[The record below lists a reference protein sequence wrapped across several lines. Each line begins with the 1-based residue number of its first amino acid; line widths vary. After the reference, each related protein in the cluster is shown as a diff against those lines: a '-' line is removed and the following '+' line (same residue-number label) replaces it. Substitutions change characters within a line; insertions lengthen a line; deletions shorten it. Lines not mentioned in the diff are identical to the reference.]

1 MPLQRAIRKLSLH
14 IVVIAGPTACGKTR
28 LGVELAHE
36 LESEIIS
43 ADSRQVYRELDLGTG
58 KDLEEYTQFET
69 PVPFHLIDIVDPEET
84 YTLFQYQQDC
94 YRLLREKDRDER
106 FCSGKVP
113 LIMVGGS
120 GLYVETVVRDFRI
133 ADVGENKEL
142 RNRLANI
149 PLDELVA
156 ELERENPELAEQTD
170 TSSGRRVVRALEI
183 AEHARSAP
191 IEFGERPGMDLRFS
205 VFCVDLDRSRLRR
218 RIGDRLRSRLT
229 SGMVAEVRGLLDR
242 GLSHERLEALGLE
255 YREIAAHLRGSK
267 SYDDMVNDL
276 EHAIGRFAKRQQ
288 TWFRGME
295 RRGVPIRWIE
305 PHDTGKV
312 LDFIRTHHESAS

>member
-1 MPLQRAIRKLSLH
+1 MSLH
-14 IVVIAGPTACGKTR
+14 VVVIAGPTACGKTR
-28 LGVELAHE
+28 LGVEVAHE
-36 LESEIIS
+36 FESEIIS
-43 ADSRQVYRELDLGTG
+43 VDSRQVYRGLDLGTG
-58 KDLEEYTQFET
+58 KDLEEYTQFES

-94 YRLLREKDRDER
+94 YRLLREKNRENR
-106 FCSGKVP
+106 FCSGEVP

-133 ADVGENKEL
+133 ADVDENKEL
-142 RNRLANI
+142 RARLENI
-149 PLDELVA
+149 PLEQLVA
-156 ELERENPELAEQTD
+156 KLEREDPELAKQTD

-191 IEFGERPGMDLRFS
+191 VGFGERPGMDLRFS
-205 VFCVDLDRSRLRR
+205 VFCVDVDRSRLRC
-218 RIGDRLRSRLT
+218 RIGDRLRSRIA

-242 GLSHERLEALGLE
+242 GLSRERFDAFGLE

-267 SYDDMVNDL
+267 SFDDMVNDL

-295 RRGVPIRWIE
+295 RRGVPIQWID
-305 PHDTGKV
+305 PHDTGKI
-312 LDFIRTHHESAS
+312 LDFIRTHHEFAN